1 MMKILIIDDEPL
13 AIERLQ
19 SLVIQLGHNAIV
31 GHSPEHALAQSPQCD
46 VALVDIEMPQ
56 INGLKLASALQCP
69 VIFCTA
75 HEQYAIEAFNSG
87 ALHYLTKPIRQHR
100 LEEALARVNIQQ
112 QAVSFQCVGS
122 IWRLDWSQVLQAY
135 SDSKLT
141 IVQTLSEQKVVNST
155 LTELEAQQPDK
166 WLRVSRSVLINPQ
179 HVTELHNESLIL
191 TNLIQPI
198 TISRRLRS
206 DVHKRLKS

>member
-1 MMKILIIDDEPL
+1 MKILIIDDEPL

-19 SLVIQLGHNAIV
+19 SLVSQLGHQAIV
-31 GHSPEHALAQSPQCD
+31 THSPTDATTQSSQCD

-56 INGLKLASALQCP
+56 VSGLKLAGALQCP

-112 QAVSFQCVGS
+112 QVVAFQCVGS
-122 IWRLDWSQVLQAY
+122 VWRLDWSQILLAY
-135 SDSKLT
+135 SESKLT
-141 IVQTLSEQKVVNST
+141 IVQTLNEQKVVNST
-155 LTELEAQQPDK
+155 LTELEAQQPEK

-179 HVTELHNESLIL
+179 HVTELHSETLRL
-191 TNLIQPI
+191 AHLAQPI